1 MVDKVDFVISDQ
13 LDSLFQLN
21 IEKWLIDLELYLQ
34 SWNAE

>member
-21 IEKWLIDLELYLQ
+21 IEKWLIDLEL
-34 SWNAE
+34 S

>member
-21 IEKWLIDLELYLQ
+21 VEKWLIDLELYRPDL
-34 SWNAE
+34 EC